1 MKNFILGLL
10 SELMVPKHKLY
21 FGGSQMNLVWSSQE
35 TSNLEVFTVWLVKEV
50 CVCVQLCMTLC
61 DPMDCSLPAPLSME
75 FSRQE
80 YWYWVAISFFRGS
93 SQPCN

>member
-50 CVCVQLCMTLC
+50 CVCVQSCLTLC
-61 DPMDCSLPAPLSME
+61 NPMTVAHQAPLSN
-75 FSRQE
+75 RILQ
-80 YWYWVAISFFRGS
+80 ARILG
-93 SQPCN
+93 

>member
-50 CVCVQLCMTLC
+50 CVCAQLCPTLRN
-61 DPMDCSLPAPLSME
+61 PMDSSLPGSSVRGILQVRILE
-75 FSRQE
+75 
-80 YWYWVAISFFRGS
+80 WVAISYSRGS
-93 SQPCN
+93 SPPRD